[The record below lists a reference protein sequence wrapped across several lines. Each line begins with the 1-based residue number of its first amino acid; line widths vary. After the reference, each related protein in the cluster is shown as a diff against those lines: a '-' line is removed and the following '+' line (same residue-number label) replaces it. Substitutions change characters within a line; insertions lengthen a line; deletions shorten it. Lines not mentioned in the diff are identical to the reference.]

1 MESQLS
7 AGGGTGEAGRSL
19 AVLYFQN
26 LSGSKTDEYFRDGVT
41 EDVIIELS
49 RLSGLSVMSLSAV
62 RALRDKSITAAEAG
76 RDLGA
81 AFVLE
86 GSLRRAKNRLRLS
99 VELVETRTGRTVW
112 AERYEREID
121 DLFAIQ
127 TEIAQAIT
135 EKLKIVLSEE
145 ERRAIA
151 KAPTTDV
158 EAYDYCLR
166 GRQHFRQFRRKSIE
180 FAQRMFERAIEI
192 DPNYAAAYAGLA
204 DCHSYLCMFWES
216 SPESVAAADHASAK
230 AVELDGDLAEAHVAR
245 GVAALLR
252 KNYEEAEREFRIAI
266 RLDPALFEAYYFF
279 ARGFYAQGKMDH
291 AVYWFRRACEARP
304 EDYQAPALLGSALR
318 GLGLKRESDETHRRC
333 VASARKHLEVTPGDT
348 RALYFSAIAL
358 CQLGEHLDEALR
370 LAERALAIDP
380 DEPQVLYNVA
390 CAYALLGKAD
400 RAIDCLAKTIEHGE
414 LWRGWMENDPDL
426 EALHGLPRFEALR
439 KRPSGAA

>member
-1 MESQLS
+1 MESS
-7 AGGGTGEAGRSL
+7 WSGGGGTGKAGRSL

-41 EDVIIELS
+41 EDIIIELS

-62 RALRDKSITAAEAG
+62 RALRDKPITAAQAG
-76 RDLGA
+76 RDLDA

-86 GSLRRAKNRLRLS
+86 GSLRRAKNHLRLS
-99 VELVETRTGRTVW
+99 VQLVEMRTGRTIW

-121 DLFAIQ
+121 DVFAIQ

-151 KAPTTDV
+151 KAPTTNV
-158 EAYDYCLR
+158 EAYDFCLR

-180 FAQRMFERAIEI
+180 FARRMFERAIEI
-192 DPNYAAAYAGLA
+192 DPNYAVAYAGLA

-216 SPESVAAADHASAK
+216 SEEGVAAADRASAR

-252 KNYEEAEREFRIAI
+252 KSYEEAEREFRTAI
-266 RLDPALFEAYYFF
+266 RLDSTLFEAYYFF

-318 GLGLKRESDETHRRC
+318 GLGLKKESDETYRRC
-333 VASARKHLEVTPGDT
+333 VEMARKHLEVNPGDT

-358 CQLGEHLDEALR
+358 CQLGEHPDQALQ

-400 RAIDCLAKTIEHGE
+400 RAIDCLAKTVAHGE

-426 EALHGLPRFEALR
+426 ESLHGFSRFQALR
-439 KRPSGAA
+439 KKPAGAV

>member
-7 AGGGTGEAGRSL
+7 VGGGTGEAGGSL

-86 GSLRRAKNRLRLS
+86 GSLRRAKNHLRLS

-127 TEIAQAIT
+127 TEIARAIT
-135 EKLKIVLSEE
+135 EKLKIVLSGE

-192 DPNYAAAYAGLA
+192 DPGYAVAYAGLA

-279 ARGFYAQGKMDH
+279 ARGFYAQGRMDH

-318 GLGLKRESDETHRRC
+318 GLGLKRESDETYRRC
-333 VASARKHLEVTPGDT
+333 VELARKHLEVTPGDT

-358 CQLGEHLDEALR
+358 CQLGERLDEALR

-400 RAIDCLAKTIEHGE
+400 RAIDCLVKTIEHGE

-426 EALHGLPRFEALR
+426 EALHGLSRFQALR

>member
-1 MESQLS
+1 
-7 AGGGTGEAGRSL
+7 
-19 AVLYFQN
+19 
-26 LSGSKTDEYFRDGVT
+26 
-41 EDVIIELS
+41 
-49 RLSGLSVMSLSAV
+49 
-62 RALRDKSITAAEAG
+62 
-76 RDLGA
+76 
-81 AFVLE
+81 
-86 GSLRRAKNRLRLS
+86 
-99 VELVETRTGRTVW
+99 
-112 AERYEREID
+112 
-121 DLFAIQ
+121 
-127 TEIAQAIT
+127 
-135 EKLKIVLSEE
+135 
-145 ERRAIA
+145 
-151 KAPTTDV
+151 
-158 EAYDYCLR
+158 
-166 GRQHFRQFRRKSIE
+166 
-180 FAQRMFERAIEI
+180 
-192 DPNYAAAYAGLA
+192 
-204 DCHSYLCMFWES
+204 MFWES

-279 ARGFYAQGKMDH
+279 ARGFYAQGRMDH

-318 GLGLKRESDETHRRC
+318 GLGLKRESDETYRRC
-333 VASARKHLEVTPGDT
+333 VELARKHLEVTPGDT

-358 CQLGEHLDEALR
+358 CQLGERLDEALR

-400 RAIDCLAKTIEHGE
+400 RAIDCLVKTIEHGE

-426 EALHGLPRFEALR
+426 EALHGLSRFQALR